1 MKIGTIGTGF
11 IVSNFINAS
20 RSNENCEVVAC
31 YSRKL
36 ETGTAFAEKNGVAKV
51 YTDLNEMLNDETI
64 DTIYVASP
72 NSVHYE
78 QTKMAL
84 NAGKNVICE
93 THNTSSSFFRV
104 FSPSNKYIGDF
115 RPGINCREDF
125 LTKRRQVPGFSP
137 KGYAQLV

>member
-20 RSNENCEVVAC
+20 RTNENCEVVAC

-36 ETGTAFAEKNGVAKV
+36 ETGSAFAEKNGVGKV

-93 THNTSSSFFRV
+93 KPFTSTSAEGKKSRARIAIIV
-104 FSPSNKYIGDF
+104 VIVRIKKVQAGPI
-115 RPGINCREDF
+115 I
-125 LTKRRQVPGFSP
+125 
-137 KGYAQLV
+137 